1 MTTSNTFDSFHA
13 FRPTGYIAHHKID
26 SLGCNVSYDSYH
38 KRKIGKHVLK
48 PETQMMGY
56 GYDPSLS
63 EGSLKPP
70 IFLTSTFVFKTAQDG
85 KDFFDYTSGR
95 REPRAGQSSGLVYSR
110 FNNPNLEVLEDRLA
124 LWEEGETA
132 AVFSS
137 GMSAISTVI
146 WTHVRPGD
154 VILMSQPLYGGTET
168 LIEKTLPPFGVN
180 AVGFNLG
187 HDRAAVVEAAESA
200 AKKAAATGGRVC
212 LIMVETPANP
222 TNSLVDLALM
232 TEISAMIGKRQT
244 GGRPPVVVDNTFL
257 GPVFQRPLKFGADLV
272 MYSLT
277 KYVGGHSDLVAGGVV
292 GSRQAVG
299 PVKKLRGALGTQLDP
314 NTAWMIMRSM
324 ETLSLRMNKSADN
337 AALVADF
344 LRNHAKIAAVNYL
357 GFLSDDDPRQAV
369 FKRQCQSAG
378 STFGFTVKGGEAE
391 AFRLL
396 DALQVIKLAVSLGGT
411 ETLISHPASTTHSGV
426 LKQTRERLGITDGLI
441 RISVGIE
448 DAGDLIADLGSAL
461 DAV

>member
-1 MTTSNTFDSFHA
+1 
-13 FRPTGYIAHHKID
+13 
-26 SLGCNVSYDSYH
+26 VSYDTYH

-56 GYDPSLS
+56 GFDPSLS

-95 REPRAGQSSGLVYSR
+95 RELGAGQSSGLVYSR

-124 LWEEGETA
+124 LWEEGEAA

-146 WTHVRPGD
+146 WNYVRPGD

-168 LIEKTLPPFGVN
+168 LIEKTLPGFGVS
-180 AVGFNLG
+180 AVGFNQG
-187 HDRAAVVEAAESA
+187 FDRASVLDAAEQAMKQAA
-200 AKKAAATGGRVC
+200 AKDGRVC

-222 TNSLVDLALM
+222 TNSLVDLKLM
-232 TEISAMIGKRQT
+232 REVSEMIGKRQK
-244 GGRPPVVVDNTFL
+244 GGRPPVAVDNTFL
-257 GPVFQRPLKFGADLV
+257 GPVFQRPLGLGVDIV

-292 GSRQAVG
+292 GSRETVG
-299 PVKKLRGALGTQLDP
+299 PIKKLRGALGTQLDP

-324 ETLSLRMNKSADN
+324 ETLALRMERSAQN
-337 AALVADF
+337 AALVAKY
-344 LRNHAKIAAVNYL
+344 LAAHPKVASVNYL
-357 GFLSDDDPRQAV
+357 GFLAESDPRAAV
-369 FKRQCQSAG
+369 FRSQCQSAG
-378 STFGFTVKGGEAE
+378 STFGFAVKGGEAE

-411 ETLISHPASTTHSGV
+411 ETLMSHPASTTHSGV
-426 LKQTRERLGITDGLI
+426 AKQTRDRLGVTDALI

-448 DAGDLIADLGSAL
+448 HPDDLIADLAAAL
-461 DAV
+461 EAV